1 MRRLA
6 YILILISLL
15 FAPLNRVDVAEL
27 LPIQAVAVY
36 MDGNSVVLETDTK
49 HTGAGDTAEQA
60 LAALKKNTPAVVY
73 LDTAEYLLVSE
84 DAVSYVD
91 SLRPFLKPSV
101 RVCICQAKGIVSDAA
116 KYLDV
121 HQKLPKL
128 REWTTENYAG

>member
-1 MRRLA
+1 MRRLV
-6 YILILISLL
+6 YVLILVSLL
-15 FAPLNRVDVAEL
+15 FVPLNRVDVAEL
-27 LPIQAVAVY
+27 LPIKAVAVY
-36 MDGNSVVLETDTK
+36 MDGDSVVLETDTE

-91 SLRPFLKPSV
+91 SLRPFLKSSV
-101 RVCICQAKGIVSDAA
+101 RVGVCQAKGKVCDAA
-116 KYLDV
+116 KHLEV

-128 REWTTENYAG
+128 KDWKTENYTA